1 MSKQLALSLY
11 NVGTFYWRQAG
22 YLRKERFWALKNVS
36 FELHHGESLG
46 VIGRNGAG
54 KSTLLQILAGILRP
68 DRGEMTNHGVQAALL
83 SLQIGFVPYLT
94 GRQNALLSG
103 MLIGLHRKDV
113 IEKMEDIRNFSE
125 LGEFFDQPIN
135 TYSSGM
141 KARLG
146 FSVAFQLDPDVL
158 LIDEVLGVGDSDF
171 LRKSSAVMQDK
182 IRSNKTIVLVS
193 HSAEIVRKLCDR
205 AVWIEDGISRAYGDT
220 SDVLGVYEKH
230 QSIKS

>member
-1 MSKQLALSLY
+1 MSKSLALSLR
-11 NVGTFYWRQAG
+11 NVGAFYWRQAG
-22 YLRKERFWALKNVS
+22 YLRKERFWALNDIS
-36 FELHHGESLG
+36 FDLHHGESLG

-54 KSTLLQILAGILRP
+54 KSTLLQVLAGILRP
-68 DRGEMTNHGVQAALL
+68 DRGELVNHGVQTALL
-83 SLQIGFVPYLT
+83 SLQIGFVPYLS

-103 MLIGLHRKDV
+103 MLIGLNRWEV
-113 IEKMEDIRNFSE
+113 IEKMGDIKAFSE

-171 LRKSSAVMQDK
+171 RRKSSSVMRNK
-182 IRSNKTIVLVS
+182 IRSDKTIVLVS
-193 HSAEIVRKLCDR
+193 HSAETIRQLCDR
-205 AVWIEDGISRAYGDT
+205 AVWIEDGVTRAYGDT
-220 SDVLGVYEKH
+220 SDVLSFYEE
-230 QSIKS
+230 QLTT